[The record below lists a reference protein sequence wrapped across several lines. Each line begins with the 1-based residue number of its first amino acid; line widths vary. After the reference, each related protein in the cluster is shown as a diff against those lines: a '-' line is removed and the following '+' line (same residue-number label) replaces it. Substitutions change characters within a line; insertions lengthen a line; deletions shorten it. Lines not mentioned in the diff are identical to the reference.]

1 MSLKERIEARSS
13 KPASNWDRYLRIVMW
28 AEDRYTSES
37 GVLVVSING
46 KPSLYKII
54 ETLAWDRYVIGIQRV
69 AK

>member
-1 MSLKERIEARSS
+1 MSLKQRIEARAS
-13 KPASNWDRYLRIVMW
+13 KPASDSERYLRIVMW
-28 AEDRYTSES
+28 AEDRYTSPS

-54 ETLAWDRYVIGIQRV
+54 EKLAWDRYVIGIPRG

>member
-1 MSLKERIEARSS
+1 MSLKERIEARAS
-13 KPASNWDRYLRIVMW
+13 KPSQWDRYLRIVMW
-28 AEDRYTSES
+28 AEDRYTSPS

-54 ETLAWDRYVIGIQRV
+54 ETLAWDRYVIGIPRG